1 MTIFGLGKRHKQ
13 PSPEAIA
20 DKVEREKSAELL
32 AQVKS
37 MTPYIDDT
45 VRKLVEYKE
54 RNHFGEAIALTYT
67 AGAHR
72 K

>member
-1 MTIFGLGKRHKQ
+1 MTIFGIRKRRSQ
-13 PSPEAIA
+13 PSPEAVA

-32 AQVKS
+32 AHVKG

-54 RNHFGEAIALTYT
+54 RNHFGEAIQLSY
-67 AGAHR
+67 GI
-72 K
+72 KE